1 MTLPHTITTWYL
13 YAHTISSAS
22 SVCTVESLPVKVY
35 NSMYVRVKIPNAIHV
50 QDQVQLHVIIYNFER
65 ESLPVSIYMLT
76 MLVVVWPWYW
86 PEGSH
91 NGPRPGL
98 TRPLWDLLGH
108 YGFY

>member
-1 MTLPHTITTWYL
+1 MINLTILNNFRASGRADLTVTLPHTITTWYL

-65 ESLPVSIYMLT
+65 ESLPVSILCKYSYT
-76 MLVVVWPWYW
+76 C
-86 PEGSH
+86 
-91 NGPRPGL
+91 
-98 TRPLWDLLGH
+98 TRA
-108 YGFY
+108 Y